1 MATSAT
7 TKPTNVTARVSHLRR
22 KCRFELRL
30 NCRYFVSE
38 RRSARARPRRHRLK
52 LCDSRVGD
60 ARSNAPRT
68 QITHN
73 RGTRMQRYMAPQHQK
88 AKSVRAQSAACTNT
102 WGRPHD
108 HAHTHAHGA
117 RAKRMRGRARIRP
130 HATHVHEHA
139 GARTGAYIHHITLAS
154 MQPQSAH
161 MSTRPHARGHTPC
174 RSSSATA
181 PSRRLSAVRP
191 STRDRS
197 SARSPDAPPRETP
210 QSETDITK
218 PIHGN
223 VHTNPPHAIEHSICD
238 HTVRTPDTET
248 TTPAHARPHLRLG
261 RAPLSVARP
270 IHQPR
275 APWKIHFLRSHA
287 AAQTDATPVRPK
299 HHE

>member
-1 MATSAT
+1 
-7 TKPTNVTARVSHLRR
+7 
-22 KCRFELRL
+22 
-30 NCRYFVSE
+30 
-38 RRSARARPRRHRLK
+38 
-52 LCDSRVGD
+52 
-60 ARSNAPRT
+60 
-68 QITHN
+68 
-73 RGTRMQRYMAPQHQK
+73 MQRYMAPQHQK

-154 MQPQSAH
+154 TQPQSAH

-210 QSETDITK
+210 QLKQTSRNRYTATRTQTR
-218 PIHGN
+218 
-223 VHTNPPHAIEHSICD
+223 HTQSS
-238 HTVRTPDTET
+238 TPYA
-248 TTPAHARPHLRLG
+248 TTPCVPQTQK
-261 RAPLSVARP
+261 
-270 IHQPR
+270 QPR
-275 APWKIHFLRSHA
+275 QPMHAP
-287 AAQTDATPVRPK
+287 T
-299 HHE
+299 